1 MLPLPRV
8 RGEGLGVRAPTLPRP
23 ASKRRLAAF
32 ALTGGLCV
40 HTILQLVSPDSLPY
54 TVLILLVELA
64 VGSLATVTLFD
75 ARRMVTMGYVQMG
88 ALIVVCSAL
97 LALWTVSGRVPTAEV
112 DGYLLDVAWIGPLKV
127 LLLVFSAVSGVHT
140 AAAFADQRRV
150 TMMLG
155 VAGSVLGLVLVGL
168 LAGLV
173 GASAWS
179 YVGVLAS
186 MLGAALALGGSIM
199 AMSWGHWYLTNSGL
213 PKEPLEQMSL
223 LLCVALL
230 LQVVFMVLGIAFPP
244 REVPLGEAGF
254 GVALVANPAFWL
266 RVGVGVLF
274 PFALAVLSWRAANI
288 RGMMTAT
295 GLLYI
300 ATGCILAG
308 EVLARGLLFATG
320 AVV

>member
-1 MLPLPRV
+1 MLPSPRV

-223 LLCVALL
+223 LLCVAL
-230 LQVVFMVLGIAFPP
+230 
-244 REVPLGEAGF
+244 
-254 GVALVANPAFWL
+254 VANPAFWL

>member
-1 MLPLPRV
+1 MLPSPRV

-186 MLGAALALGGSIM
+186 MLGAALGILYALVLRVFFPQISVPGWTLLIVAVLFLGGIQSLSIGVIGSYVGRIYTEVQ
-199 AMSWGHWYLTNSGL
+199 ARPLYLL
-213 PKEPLEQMSL
+213 
-223 LLCVALL
+223 
-230 LQVVFMVLGIAFPP
+230 
-244 REVPLGEAGF
+244 RE
-254 GVALVANPAFWL
+254 
-266 RVGVGVLF
+266 R
-274 PFALAVLSWRAANI
+274 
-288 RGMMTAT
+288 RGPQ
-295 GLLYI
+295 
-300 ATGCILAG
+300 
-308 EVLARGLLFATG
+308 
-320 AVV
+320 